1 MWLCGG
7 ADNFPAPSILP
18 AQHIFHGII
27 GLQFRVVE
35 LPAERDSCLRLGA
48 RAGIE
53 GFHVAAERF
62 CPRFSPVMPA
72 LGADMAV
79 HMAVHESGFGKIPP
93 GASEVDRVILAVA
106 GQSAV
111 REYQSVFLPGGSA
124 GGSDECPVLALAL
137 SGMDL
142 AVVKI
147 CGAGT
152 KDKIDVPADIAVSEI
167 IPDHRMCGRDR

>member
-62 CPRFSPVMPA
+62 RPRFSPVMPA
-72 LGADMAV
+72 LGADMARLSPV
-79 HMAVHESGFGKIPP
+79 SLQCENTSPYSCP
-93 GASEVDRVILAVA
+93 A
-106 GQSAV
+106 G
-111 REYQSVFLPGGSA
+111 
-124 GGSDECPVLALAL
+124 VLAAVINAL
-137 SGMDL
+137 SSL
-142 AVVKI
+142 WRFLEWISQWSKYAVLGPK
-147 CGAGT
+147 T
-152 KDKIDVPADIAVSEI
+152 KSTSPLIKQSLK
-167 IPDHRMCGRDR
+167 